1 MNTMV
6 VEELSRLDA
15 HALSVSAKLGYV
27 QSKRASTCHGDR
39 LACIVEKV
47 TRENQ
52 SDLNR
57 QYYGKL
63 RAGDWVVKRFL
74 DNGQIRL
81 SGPFSSCEV
90 AMEYSKTVYGVKYGN
105 A

>member
-6 VEELSRLDA
+6 IEELSRFDA
-15 HALSVSAKLGYV
+15 HALPVSAKLGYV
-27 QSKRASTCHGDR
+27 QSKLASTSHGDIP
-39 LACIVEKV
+39 ACMVEKV
-47 TRENQ
+47 TKENQ

-74 DNGQIRL
+74 DNGQVRI
-81 SGPFSSCEV
+81 SGPFSSCDV
-90 AMEYSKTVYGVKYGN
+90 AMEYSKSVYGVRYGN